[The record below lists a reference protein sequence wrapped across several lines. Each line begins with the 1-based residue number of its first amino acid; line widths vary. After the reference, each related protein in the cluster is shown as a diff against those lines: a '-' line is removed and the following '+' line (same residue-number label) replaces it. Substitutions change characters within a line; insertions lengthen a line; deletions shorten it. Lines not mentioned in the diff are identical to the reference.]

1 MRFNSQA
8 ACATVH
14 SRRRKP
20 TCGLRDRATTFIKVL
35 LSCLV
40 LLACGLFAASAVAA
54 TAPKPT
60 LDQVGNQVYCQCGC
74 VTTLNHCPH
83 LPSQC
88 QSRAA
93 MQGVILNDIKQGKD
107 DKGILADLVDQY
119 GVRVLAS
126 PPSSGFNFAV
136 WLLPGL
142 GLLIGLII
150 VLILVRRWRRRVKS
164 DRAAEENAD
173 IDPKLMAA
181 VEEEMSRITS
191 TKD

>member
-1 MRFNSQA
+1 MRFNA
-8 ACATVH
+8 HGACAAVH
-14 SRRRKP
+14 SRRRNP
-20 TCGLRDRATTFIKVL
+20 TRVLQDGATTFIKVL
-35 LSCLV
+35 LSCFV
-40 LLACGLFAASAVAA
+40 LLACGLFAASAGAA

-60 LDQVGNQVYCQCGC
+60 LDRVGNQVYCQCGC

-93 MQGVILNDIKQGKD
+93 MQSVILSGIRQGKD

-142 GLLIGLII
+142 GLLIGLVI
-150 VLILVRRWRRRVKS
+150 VLILVRRWRRRVMS
-164 DRAAEENAD
+164 DRAAEENAG

-191 TKD
+191 PKD

>member
-1 MRFNSQA
+1 MQSNARGN
-8 ACATVH
+8 CALTSCRGYRH
-14 SRRRKP
+14 THAPRGTARARSR
-20 TCGLRDRATTFIKVL
+20 AL
-35 LSCLV
+35 LSCLI
-40 LLACGLFAASAVAA
+40 LLACGAFAADAVAA
-54 TAPKPT
+54 QASKPT

-126 PPSSGFNFAV
+126 PPSSGFNFTV
-136 WLLPGL
+136 WLLPGV
-142 GLLIGLII
+142 GLLIGLVI
-150 VLILVRRWRRRVKS
+150 VLILVRRWRRRVQ
-164 DRAAEENAD
+164 AERISPDDAS
-173 IDPKLMAA
+173 IDPKIMAA
-181 VEEEMSRITS
+181 VEEEMNRITS
-191 TKD
+191 AKG